1 MRTEEL
7 VTARTCRPSL
17 ATRAYYQTY
26 CAEFNED
33 HVFVRILVTLASA
46 DTVHSISQTSHVQ

>member
-33 HVFVRILVTLASA
+33 HVFVSVTLASA
-46 DTVHSISQTSHVQ
+46 DTVHSISQSSHVQC